1 MKENLLKIYSK
12 KQLRDIFKTYGD
24 RHNNYAF
31 VKVIRNFVSDDK
43 LYIKGDILY
52 MLDYPHCK
60 TQAILLTRVMEQHND
75 FLNFRSI
82 KDEELNTHLLN
93 RCWWLI
99 EKDYKNFIVMK
110 ECSFLFEKEG
120 VENEEA

>member
-1 MKENLLKIYSK
+1 
-12 KQLRDIFKTYGD
+12 
-24 RHNNYAF
+24 
-31 VKVIRNFVSDDK
+31 
-43 LYIKGDILY
+43 